1 VPDHLRATESDR
13 KVLLRMLGA
22 RLLPKELDLTR
33 KQGFSLPLASWFKGD
48 WGRFVEEVL
57 RDADPGLFDRRVIDR
72 LIREQRAGLSNAQR
86 LFSLTMFELWRREYR
101 ISSARPAQDA
111 VA

>member
-1 VPDHLRATESDR
+1 
-13 KVLLRMLGA
+13 MLAA

-33 KQGFSLPLASWFKGD
+33 KQGFSLPLTAWFKGD

-57 RDADPGLFDRRVIDR
+57 READPGLFDRGVIDK
-72 LIREQRAGLSNAQR
+72 LIREQRAGLPNTQR

-101 ISSARPAQDA
+101 VSTSARPARDA